1 MKRKM
6 ITALTLLLAFSVIL
20 SACGTATEDG
30 KNAAGTAGAASAS
43 PASTPAEEQKPAKL
57 RIFYVTQG
65 NTVEDGFDYANNP
78 ILNEICKRANVE
90 ITEAVVPAWSDV
102 STKYNLMMSSGNI
115 CDVVQSGG
123 DKAGASVI
131 NNDGKNGAFMDLT
144 DIINNSEVIKQRYAP
159 YINQLKADDGKIYC
173 LRMLPADGDVN
184 NSFFVRWDVLQDL
197 GYTELPK
204 TLDEWLD
211 AMRAEKKKYPDSIP
225 YTTMD
230 NLHFSEF
237 VFNCYGI
244 TGRGNGW
251 QQYFGKAI
259 MQFEH
264 PLYKDALK
272 VYNTMLKEGL
282 MDPEFVTSKRAD
294 FDEKRYN
301 RKTLVNQQNL
311 AAAMGFCSRYMTYE
325 IFDAR
330 TIPAPWPVVDD
341 PKVDPNS
348 VYEGALAVGN
358 TCAAI
363 ASTTK
368 EKDGAVRFIEELLSD
383 NTKELAVWG
392 IENVDYKVEN
402 GKKVAIVDDGTRK
415 GLNKSKGIY
424 NMLFAGNTVTN
435 IEKIFNVGIAT
446 IKERDPNANDK
457 ELEEYTKM
465 SWDQYNKILELN
477 AAQPTRA
484 GFTYFITL
492 EPDTQSRMVEAQA
505 EALTIIIK
513 AMRGDISWDEYDAQA
528 AAFIKKYQFIT
539 DEFNAKLPA
548 ANEKAKLAN

>member
-1 MKRKM
+1 MKRKVM
-6 ITALTLLLAFSVIL
+6 LTATLLLAISMIF
-20 SACGTATEDG
+20 SACGSGSTDKSDTASTAAAASTATV
-30 KNAAGTAGAASAS
+30 
-43 PASTPAEEQKPAKL
+43 STPVPPVVVEPAKL
-57 RIFYVTQG
+57 RIFYVTAG
-65 NTVEDGFDYANNP
+65 AAVAEDFNYAKNP
-78 ILNEICKRANVE
+78 MLDIITKNANVE
-90 ITEAVVPAWSDV
+90 ITEAIVPPWSDTV
-102 STKYNLMMSSGNI
+102 TKYNLMMSSGNI
-115 CDVVQSGG
+115 CDVIQFNGVNQL
-123 DKAGASVI
+123 

-144 DIINNSEVIKQRYAP
+144 DVVNKSSIIQERYSKFL
-159 YINQLKADDGKIYC
+159 NQIKADDGKTYC
-173 LRMLPADGDVN
+173 LRPLPADGDVN

-204 TLDEWLD
+204 TLDEYLD
-211 AMRAEKKKYPDSIP
+211 AMRALKKKYPDSIP

-230 NLHFSEF
+230 NLHFAEF

-301 RKTLVNQQNL
+301 RKVLVNQQN
-311 AAAMGFCSRYMTYE
+311 AGMGMVFFPRYLNNGVLE
-325 IFDAR
+325 AR
-330 TIPAPWPVVDD
+330 SIVAPYPVVND
-341 PKVDPNS
+341 PKVDMNA

-358 TCAAI
+358 TGVAI

-368 EKDGAVRFIEELLSD
+368 EKEGAIRFVEELLSEE
-383 NTKELAVWG
+383 TKTLTVWG
-392 IENVDYKVEN
+392 IENIDYKMEN
-402 GKKVAIVDDGTRK
+402 GEKVQIVDEKT
-415 GLNKSKGIY
+415 NTKSKSLY
-424 NMLFAGNTVTN
+424 SMLFPVNTVMT
-435 IEKIFNVGIAT
+435 IQKSFSVGIGTLRQKVPTITDAE
-446 IKERDPNANDK
+446 IKEFTD
-457 ELEEYTKM
+457 L
-465 SWDQYNKILELN
+465 SWKQYNQVLELN

-484 GFTYFITL
+484 GFGNFISL
-492 EPDTQSRMVEAQA
+492 EADTKSRAAEANA

-513 AMRGDISWDEYDAQA
+513 AMRGDISLDEFDVQA

-539 DEFNAKLPA
+539 DEYNAKLPA
-548 ANEKAKLAN
+548 AMEKAKLN